1 MIPPVIGILP
11 QVTDVGCDKF
21 TPGYSE
27 QSPFLLICHG
37 VSSMSYYF
45 KTDKSHKVG
54 SISQT
59 GNELDSGKEFCIDD
73 ILDGRL

>member
-1 MIPPVIGILP
+1 MIPPVVGILP

-21 TPGYSE
+21 TPGCSVHD
-27 QSPFLLICHG
+27 PFLLVCHG
-37 VSSMSYYF
+37 VSSMSCYF

-54 SISQT
+54 SISQA
-59 GNELDSGKEFCIDD
+59 GNEPDSGNEFCIYD